1 MVFPDRCSNCNWSG
15 QAQGNH
21 KNNGAWHHCYKLRKD
36 VKYSDSCHLY
46 MRKQYIPPGVFTKNK
61 EKTEVSPQQA
71 VATIPQN
78 KPKNKPRQLT
88 SKKDVVLEAI
98 QKADGLTKEEL
109 QKITGL
115 TFGQVSYALLLLRES
130 WGIVGQHLKNHQKKY
145 YRNEKHK

>member
-1 MVFPDRCSNCNWSG
+1 MVRGIIAINTAKMSNILILAIFIC
-15 QAQGNH
+15 GN
-21 KNNGAWHHCYKLRKD
+21 NIFRRGYSLRIKRRQ
-36 VKYSDSCHLY
+36 KYL
-46 MRKQYIPPGVFTKNK
+46 
-61 EKTEVSPQQA
+61 PQQA

-130 WGIVGQHLKNHQKKY
+130 GKIVGQHLKNHQKKY
-145 YRNEKHK
+145 FRNEKHK